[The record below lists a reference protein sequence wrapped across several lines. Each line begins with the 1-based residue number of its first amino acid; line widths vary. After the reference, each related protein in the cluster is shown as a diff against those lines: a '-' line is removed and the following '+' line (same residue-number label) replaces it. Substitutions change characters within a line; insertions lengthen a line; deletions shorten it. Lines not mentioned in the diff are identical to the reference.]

1 MSDVLIKSIRLDLRR
16 SADKYNNIKLS
27 IYKSGIFGKK
37 RILKVDNGDI
47 EDDLGNK
54 LQPKEYTTD
63 DGSDDNL
70 IIDYLHK
77 FLALVKS
84 VENHNDFNKDA
95 FKSRTELDKKLTQY
109 VPLCKYEIVED
120 NYTNNYESKSRAFGY
135 DYYYFNNGV
144 TVHIEWTKD
153 STIVGGKKY
162 SDNWGYEVNTGEYSL
177 NGDGSKWKFNKRV
190 RIWFDAK
197 SYGLKTDYTKDVPSI
212 TLDKDNNFIYAK
224 DETYENANKWNEKSG
239 AHPSKTLDSYIL
251 STIVDKWNELYTN
264 KELRLLSLDS
274 DRPTIDVKF
283 IDPVDRSVPVE
294 QVDPL
299 NPPGL
304 SASTP
309 IAATPSA
316 TASSK
321 IPLVINDIPE
331 GFTIQAKTDMPLFSI
346 YVGEKPLESSN
357 IDIFDDSVTA
367 DDEYIEADFS
377 GIEESIVNLDDAFI
391 SFPEST
397 ASYVDSSNASLDE
410 PFIEK
415 SMAKISDASK
425 KETESDK
432 QLTLIR
438 ESTGDRGV
446 KGTMYFN
453 GKIVATTLERP
464 YNPPQDKNQSEKCIT
479 SGTYKLSFTTS
490 GKSFLKKHYV
500 KFPESDNPIHRS
512 GVLTAIDGVPSQQ
525 GIRIHGGGDM
535 NDSKG
540 CVLVSDKRKSN
551 GDLVYN
557 ISIAQYITK
566 LINLKKIKNIKI
578 INEFLN

>member
-212 TLDKDNNFIYAK
+212 TLDKDNNFIY
-224 DETYENANKWNEKSG
+224 E
-239 AHPSKTLDSYIL
+239 
-251 STIVDKWNELYTN
+251 
-264 KELRLLSLDS
+264 
-274 DRPTIDVKF
+274 
-283 IDPVDRSVPVE
+283 
-294 QVDPL
+294 
-299 NPPGL
+299 
-304 SASTP
+304 
-309 IAATPSA
+309 
-316 TASSK
+316 
-321 IPLVINDIPE
+321 
-331 GFTIQAKTDMPLFSI
+331 
-346 YVGEKPLESSN
+346 
-357 IDIFDDSVTA
+357 
-367 DDEYIEADFS
+367 
-377 GIEESIVNLDDAFI
+377 
-391 SFPEST
+391 
-397 ASYVDSSNASLDE
+397 
-410 PFIEK
+410 
-415 SMAKISDASK
+415 
-425 KETESDK
+425 
-432 QLTLIR
+432 
-438 ESTGDRGV
+438 
-446 KGTMYFN
+446 
-453 GKIVATTLERP
+453 
-464 YNPPQDKNQSEKCIT
+464 
-479 SGTYKLSFTTS
+479 
-490 GKSFLKKHYV
+490 
-500 KFPESDNPIHRS
+500 
-512 GVLTAIDGVPSQQ
+512 
-525 GIRIHGGGDM
+525 
-535 NDSKG
+535 
-540 CVLVSDKRKSN
+540 
-551 GDLVYN
+551 
-557 ISIAQYITK
+557 
-566 LINLKKIKNIKI
+566 
-578 INEFLN
+578 